1 MNYAVVI
8 GIDHYEKKPLAA
20 AVSDAKEFAKYL
32 FSKKLVPAS
41 DNTINKFKD
50 DHPEINIDKA
60 LQDNSG
66 ADNLKL
72 LISDAN
78 NQIADNRDID
88 KVIDE
93 VIQDAKKH
101 RQEKNRLY
109 FYFAGHGI
117 GVTYDKTALCLR
129 YWPNWI
135 NHCISSLDYKAWFIN
150 KGVFDEILIFLDCC
164 RDYDQ
169 NINADSPAPDWQTP
183 IGEKSPKIL
192 ICNATMYGKLS
203 YEIGSDKKR
212 GAFTSFLIQALNG
225 DADQNN
231 TGQITAFDLR
241 SHIDKNFESYAVQNG
256 KYQKAQVDPS
266 NGGDTIVVC
275 EVENVVSGH
284 NCEISFKRNS
294 NITLKGRDAQP
305 IRTEDVKEGDK
316 WNCNLQQGFS
326 VLIDNNT
333 GENKL
338 IENYSENTIS
348 YVEF

>member
-8 GIDHYEKKPLAA
+8 GIDHYEKKPLSA
-20 AVSDAKEFAKYL
+20 AVSDAKGFAKYL
-32 FSKKLVPAS
+32 FSKNLVS
-41 DNTINKFKD
+41 GSTDTINKFKY
-50 DHPEINIDKA
+50 DHADINIDKA
-60 LQDNSG
+60 IEDNSG

-72 LISDAN
+72 LLSDTN
-78 NQIADNRDID
+78 NSIADSRDID
-88 KVIDE
+88 RAIDD

-101 RQEKNRLY
+101 REEKNRLY

-129 YWPNWI
+129 YWPNWL
-135 NHCISSLDYKAWFIN
+135 NHCISSLDYKSWFIN

-164 RDYDQ
+164 REYDQ
-169 NINADSPAPDWQTP
+169 NINAYSPAPDWETP
-183 IGEKSPKIL
+183 IGQKSPKIL

-203 YEIGSDKKR
+203 YEVGSDKKR
-212 GAFTSFLIQALNG
+212 GAFTSFLIQSLNG

-241 SHIDKNFESYAVQNG
+241 NHIDKNFESYAVQNG

-275 EVENVVSGH
+275 VVEKLTTNH
-284 NCEISFKRNS
+284 NFEITFKRNS
-294 NITLKGRDAQP
+294 NVTLKGRDTKP
-305 IRTEDVKEGDK
+305 IKTCDVKDGEV
-316 WNCNLQQGFS
+316 WTCQLEQGFS
-326 VLIDNNT
+326 VLVDNVTN
-333 GENKL
+333 EIKL
-338 IENYSENTIS
+338 IENYSENTMS